1 MNKTGQ
7 TRIWNVGY
15 PTTRP
20 AIEVLS
26 LADLRARALRAR
38 EEFLRPQRVHF
49 ELLIAVTGGTLHHT
63 VDFVG
68 HHLHPGDVLWIR
80 AGQVQ
85 EWEWFD
91 DDVMTQPAEVAATIV
106 LFEPTSVDE
115 QARALCDPRSFWPAT
130 ATAQS
135 PAWRYLDDLVAAAD
149 RTLPRR
155 MHEELMGRVLSLLI
169 VELALTDPVE
179 NAPQPD
185 AGNDLFTAL
194 TAAIDRDYA
203 TTRTTSDYARQLGY
217 SSRTL
222 NRCALRNTGST
233 VKQLVDQRALLE
245 AKRLLAHDTRP
256 VQAVGR
262 AVGFDEPTT
271 FNRFFRQRTGMTPL
285 EFRTARAAPSSRAK
299 HSQ

>member
-1 MNKTGQ
+1 MNKKGH

-15 PTTRP
+15 STTRP

-106 LFEPTSVDE
+106 LFEPTRVDE
-115 QARALCDPRSFWPAT
+115 QARALCDPDRSGRQQQPFNHRRGVTWT
-130 ATAQS
+130 TWS
-135 PAWRYLDDLVAAAD
+135 R
-149 RTLPRR
+149 LPT
-155 MHEELMGRVLSLLI
+155 EPCPGGC
-169 VELALTDPVE
+169 TK
-179 NAPQPD
+179 
-185 AGNDLFTAL
+185 
-194 TAAIDRDYA
+194 
-203 TTRTTSDYARQLGY
+203 
-217 SSRTL
+217 SSWGE
-222 NRCALRNTGST
+222 C
-233 VKQLVDQRALLE
+233 
-245 AKRLLAHDTRP
+245 
-256 VQAVGR
+256 
-262 AVGFDEPTT
+262 
-271 FNRFFRQRTGMTPL
+271 
-285 EFRTARAAPSSRAK
+285 
-299 HSQ
+299 